1 MFATCCPSGDDDRRR
16 EYLERAVTDHA
27 TNTENE
33 ADPAVAR
40 LAEEIRRLRKDADLS
55 HAQLAGQI
63 DYSRQYVSLA
73 ERPRK
78 GLPSADLVRAL
89 DGALHA
95 DGALMALREE
105 ALTRRQARRRS
116 RTGAVVAGVS
126 VPVSRPVPG
135 APTIGLADRSPH
147 GGEVM
152 VAAPAGRFFAGST
165 IEARAYP
172 AMDDGRVLAA
182 VPPGF
187 AGDRFLRRPHR
198 GLVIGVTDDA
208 SGVRLFGLDTRHAR
222 KRLAR
227 SLDDSRLLI
236 ARAYA
241 LDDLTLGVLWAVSNL
256 DEALLDDDALLTA
269 CGQHLSVYERLP
281 RSAAGRETAAD
292 LAPVSQMWLG
302 SRFCARHILRHAD
315 TLTETPLFWT
325 REQRGEEASTW
336 LLFSHKY
343 EYLRHCVE
351 RLLSTDTPVTRA
363 FCVPQSAMVDSSP
376 PERILLLLAV
386 ALMESFG
393 IRVEVCDEPEYTA
406 MQGFVLDQSRR
417 AIVANWVGTDGI
429 WQVDVTDTRSVLRE
443 FADATGYAHAHSVIT
458 APTPAGRLHA
468 LARYLDLDW
477 AWLVRRCAELGEYGC
492 AGIAEPRSRLLSV
505 AGVDQACRF
514 LGQAAHPAQ

>member
-1 MFATCCPSGDDDRRR
+1 
-16 EYLERAVTDHA
+16 VTDHA

-182 VPPGF
+182 VPPGWSSVSLTTL
-187 AGDRFLRRPHR
+187 AACACSAWTPA
-198 GLVIGVTDDA
+198 TPA
-208 SGVRLFGLDTRHAR
+208 SG
-222 KRLAR
+222 
-227 SLDDSRLLI
+227 
-236 ARAYA
+236 
-241 LDDLTLGVLWAVSNL
+241 
-256 DEALLDDDALLTA
+256 
-269 CGQHLSVYERLP
+269 
-281 RSAAGRETAAD
+281 
-292 LAPVSQMWLG
+292 
-302 SRFCARHILRHAD
+302 
-315 TLTETPLFWT
+315 
-325 REQRGEEASTW
+325 
-336 LLFSHKY
+336 
-343 EYLRHCVE
+343 
-351 RLLSTDTPVTRA
+351 
-363 FCVPQSAMVDSSP
+363 
-376 PERILLLLAV
+376 
-386 ALMESFG
+386 
-393 IRVEVCDEPEYTA
+393 
-406 MQGFVLDQSRR
+406 
-417 AIVANWVGTDGI
+417 
-429 WQVDVTDTRSVLRE
+429 
-443 FADATGYAHAHSVIT
+443 
-458 APTPAGRLHA
+458 
-468 LARYLDLDW
+468 
-477 AWLVRRCAELGEYGC
+477 
-492 AGIAEPRSRLLSV
+492 
-505 AGVDQACRF
+505 
-514 LGQAAHPAQ
+514 